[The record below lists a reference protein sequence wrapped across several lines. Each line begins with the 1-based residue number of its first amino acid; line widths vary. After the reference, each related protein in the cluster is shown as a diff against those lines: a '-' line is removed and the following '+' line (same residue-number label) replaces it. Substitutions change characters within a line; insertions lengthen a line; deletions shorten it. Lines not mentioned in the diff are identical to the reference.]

1 MNLFDVYPRYDI
13 EPVRGEGSFIWDSN
27 GTKYL
32 DLYGGH
38 AVISVG
44 HSHPHYISTIYDQLK
59 ELAFYSNFVKMSM
72 QERLAERLGILSGYD
87 EYGLFLCNS
96 GAEAIENALK
106 VASFHTGRKKIIV
119 FTNGFHGRT
128 SLAVEATDNEKIQA
142 PINYT
147 GNIIRIPLNDVE
159 AFEQHLDDSI
169 AAVLIEGI
177 QGISGVYEP
186 ELEFLQLIEQKCKEN
201 GSLFIADE
209 IQSGYGRSGKFFAH
223 QHADVRP
230 DIITIA
236 KGMGN
241 GFPIGGIL
249 ISPSIPAWSGMLGTT
264 FGGTHLACAAALA
277 VLEIIEQENLA
288 SNAKNLGDYFIQ
300 QLSTFDEV
308 IEVRGKGLMIG
319 VEFPFEIKELRKRLI
334 FDHQIFTGSSSNP
347 NTLRLLPPLSVKK
360 DEVDYFLSALKKALK
375 S

>member
-13 EPVRGEGSFIWDSN
+13 EPVKGEGSYIWDSK
-27 GTKYL
+27 GAKYL

-59 ELAFYSNFVKMSM
+59 QLAFYSNFVKMSM
-72 QERLAERLGILSGYD
+72 QERLAERLGILSRYE
-87 EYGLFLCNS
+87 EYSLFLCNS

-106 VASFHTGRKKIIV
+106 VASFHTGRKNVIV
-119 FTNGFHGRT
+119 FSNGFHGRT

-147 GNIIRIPLNDVE
+147 GNFIRLPFNDKE
-159 AFEQHLDDSI
+159 QFEKHIDDSI

-177 QGISGVYEP
+177 QGISGVYGP
-186 ELEFLQLIEQKCKEN
+186 DLSFLKLIGEKCKEN

-230 DIITIA
+230 DIIAIA

-241 GFPIGGIL
+241 GFPIGGVL
-249 ISPSIPAWSGMLGTT
+249 ISPEIRSWSGMLGTT

-277 VLEIIEQENLA
+277 VLEIIEQEDLIT
-288 SNAKNLGDYFIQ
+288 NAKEVGDYFIQ
-300 QLSTFDEV
+300 QLTLLDEV
-308 IEVRGKGLMIG
+308 VEVRGRGLMIG
-319 VEFPFEIKELRKRLI
+319 VEFPFEIKELRKKLI
-334 FDHQIFTGSSSNP
+334 FDHHVFIGSASNP
-347 NTLRLLPPLSVKK
+347 NTLRLLPSLSLKK
-360 DEVDYFLSALKKALK
+360 EEVDNFLTALKKALK